1 MSRPSAE
8 LTRLED
14 IGRAFYAGKI
24 SRNDARSAVIDVV
37 LQRLRCSRVSLWRF
51 DEEAGGRSLLCFA
64 AKAAGAELD
73 VTERRLRESEYRDYF
88 DGLVD
93 SGMFVSVDAMADPL
107 LQRMSERYL
116 VANGVRSLLD
126 AAFLVNG
133 RAYGMV
139 CCEQTDAIRRWRAAE
154 ITTLRAMVAK
164 LALLMAT
171 AGDEALWSSPS
182 LPMQPLPVQAPP
194 ERHRQP

>member
-24 SRNDARSAVIDVV
+24 SRNEARSAVIDAV
-37 LQRLRCSRVSLWRF
+37 LQRMRCSRVSLWRF
-51 DEEAGGRSLLCFA
+51 DEETSGRSLLCFA
-64 AKAAGAELD
+64 AKATGAELD

-88 DGLVD
+88 DSLVNN
-93 SGMFVSVDAMADPL
+93 GMFVSTDAMADPL
-107 LQRMSERYL
+107 LRPMRERYL
-116 VANGVRSLLD
+116 VANGVCSLLD

-139 CCEQTDAIRRWRAAE
+139 CCEQTDAIRRWRADE
-154 ITTLRAMVAK
+154 ITALRAMVAK
-164 LALLMAT
+164 LAMLMAT
-171 AGDEALWSSPS
+171 ARDEALWNSPW
-182 LPMQPLPVQAPP
+182 LPMKPLPP
-194 ERHRQP
+194 